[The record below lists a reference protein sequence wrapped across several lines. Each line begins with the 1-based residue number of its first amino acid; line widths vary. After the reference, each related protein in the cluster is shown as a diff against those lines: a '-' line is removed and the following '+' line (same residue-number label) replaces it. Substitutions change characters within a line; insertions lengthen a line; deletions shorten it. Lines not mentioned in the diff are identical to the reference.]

1 MMINTIKF
9 AYLAWIWYY
18 WFKKKR
24 GNYLKMKAIV
34 EVQYHGKNVTA
45 TDIEKLVKED
55 VKSQGVK
62 ISTVDTLQIY
72 YTPETSSVY
81 YVATTKDGKSV
92 NNEEP
97 LVIE

>member
-9 AYLAWIWYY
+9 AYLACIWYY

-34 EVQYHGKNVTA
+34 EVKYHGKNVTA
-45 TDIEKLVKED
+45 TDIEKLVKAD

>member
-45 TDIEKLVKED
+45 TDIEKLLKED